1 MTVPFPLDAFDHV
14 KEVRP
19 RRAPSGWLSRAAL
32 MSVGITAA
40 FHAVVV
46 AAFVLGLKVAAPMLH
61 ETQVIVDVLKP
72 AKKAETLD
80 LSAPR
85 LTAPARVTAPP
96 PVIDI
101 APSPTAMSA
110 APPVAA
116 PAPPPSVP
124 AAKAGESRTSYLG
137 RLLAQLNRFKHYPP
151 AARAA
156 HIEGVV
162 MVHFV
167 MARSGTLV
175 SAEIAK
181 SSGRPA
187 LDHEALALMSRAQP
201 LPPMPDTMAGDVLDA
216 VVPVEF
222 SLHG

>member
-1 MTVPFPLDAFDHV
+1 MTVPFPLGAFDHA

-19 RRAPSGWLSRAAL
+19 RRAPPAFLSRDRLASL
-32 MSVGITAA
+32 GITAA
-40 FHAVVV
+40 FHAAIL
-46 AAFVLGLKVAAPMLH
+46 AAFLVGLKVAAPMLR
-61 ETQVIVDVLKP
+61 EVPVTVDVLQP
-72 AKKAETLD
+72 KKVEDVVAA
-80 LSAPR
+80 APK
-85 LTAPARVTAPP
+85 LAAPP
-96 PVIDI
+96 VIAAIAPVIDI
-101 APSPTAMSA
+101 APAPNAIAA
-110 APPVAA
+110 APPRAA
-116 PAPPPSVP
+116 EPPAPPAPLP
-124 AAKAGESRTSYLG
+124 AKAGETRPSYLA

-156 HIEGVV
+156 HVEGVV

-167 MARSGTLV
+167 MARSGKLV
-175 SAEIAK
+175 SAEIAR

-187 LDHEALALMSRAQP
+187 LDREALALMDRAQP

>member
-1 MTVPFPLDAFDHV
+1 MTVPFPLGAFDHA

-19 RRAPSGWLSRAAL
+19 RRAPPAFLSRDRLASL
-32 MSVGITAA
+32 GITAA
-40 FHAVVV
+40 FHAAIL
-46 AAFVLGLKVAAPMLH
+46 AAFLVGLKVAAPMLR
-61 ETQVIVDVLKP
+61 EVPVTVDVLQP
-72 AKKAETLD
+72 KKVEDVVAA
-80 LSAPR
+80 APK
-85 LTAPARVTAPP
+85 LAAPP
-96 PVIDI
+96 VIAAIAPVIDI
-101 APSPTAMSA
+101 APAPNAIAA
-110 APPVAA
+110 APPRAA
-116 PAPPPSVP
+116 EPPAPPAPLP
-124 AAKAGESRTSYLG
+124 AKAGETRPSYFA

-156 HIEGVV
+156 HVEGVV

-167 MARSGTLV
+167 MARSGKLV
-175 SAEIAK
+175 SAEIAR

-187 LDHEALALMSRAQP
+187 LDREALALMDRAQP